1 MKATV
6 SAVSMIIP
14 IPGMALMSSG
24 EKRINRNK
32 SQIATQIARQEI
44 DAVRN
49 DVFAILGLVHNAI
62 HDR

>member
-1 MKATV
+1 MKAAV
-6 SAVSMIIP
+6 SAISMIIP

-24 EKRINRNK
+24 EKRINRNN

-49 DVFAILGLVHNAI
+49 DVFAILRFDA
-62 HDR
+62 